1 MAANVFQVR
10 PVLYYGVATAEVIEQ
25 CGAKKALVITDPF
38 MKDSELLTSILQRL
52 SAQMDYRLFADIR
65 PDPDVSL
72 VARGT
77 EALLAYSPDL
87 VIAVGGGSTIDTAK
101 SILYCVKQA
110 LPDREAI
117 KFIAIPTTSGTG
129 SEVTNFSI
137 VTVDGKKLA
146 IVDDQLVPDIAILD
160 AAFTESVPPV
170 VTADTGID
178 VLTHALE
185 AYFST
190 QASNYTDAL
199 AEKAI
204 ELVFTYLPRT
214 VKNGKDKEAR
224 EQMHDASCLAG
235 MAFTNASLGINHS
248 LAHAL
253 GGSFHIPHGRANALL
268 LPGVIGYNAAS
279 PVVARRCFRLAGLLG
294 LSPANQADGVRR
306 LLLAVRILIGSIG
319 IPGSLAQMD
328 IDREAFFRELP
339 AMCQAALDDKCT
351 ATNPV
356 VPSLQELAILL
367 TQAYAGLAP
376 DEVA

>member
-1 MAANVFQVR
+1 MAANMFQVR
-10 PVLYYGVATAEVIEQ
+10 PALYYGVAAAEVIEQ
-25 CGAKKALVITDPF
+25 CGAKKAFFITDPF
-38 MKDSELLTSILQRL
+38 MKDSTLLMSILQRL
-52 SAQMDYRLFADIR
+52 SKTMDCRLFSDIR
-65 PDPDVSL
+65 PDPDVAL
-72 VARGT
+72 VAQGT

-87 VIAVGGGSTIDTAK
+87 VVAVGGGSTIDTAK

-110 LPDREAI
+110 LPEQKAG

-160 AAFTESVPPV
+160 AAFTETVPPV

-214 VKNGKDKEAR
+214 VRNGKDKEAR

-279 PVVARRCFRLAGLLG
+279 PAVVNRCFRLAGLLG
-294 LSPANQADGVRR
+294 LSPVDQADGVGR
-306 LLLAVRILIGSIG
+306 LIAAVRILISSIG
-319 IPGSLAQMD
+319 IPGSLEQMK

-339 AMCQAALDDKCT
+339 SMCRAALDDKCT

-356 VPSLQELAILL
+356 VPSLQVLAILL
-367 TQAYAGLAP
+367 TQAYTGLSPVEA
-376 DEVA
+376 A